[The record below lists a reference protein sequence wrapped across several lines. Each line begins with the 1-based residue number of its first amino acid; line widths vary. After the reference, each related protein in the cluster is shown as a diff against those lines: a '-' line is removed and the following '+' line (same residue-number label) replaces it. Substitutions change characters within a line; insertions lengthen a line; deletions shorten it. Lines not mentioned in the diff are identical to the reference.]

1 MRYANKTM
9 SPEAALRDV
18 SHESPQARVR
28 AADALS
34 KVGAEV
40 AERACPALRGLLSDD
55 NPDVRYTAAL
65 ALGELKDKQS
75 VEALVD
81 QVEGDGHPMPRQAAV
96 IALGM
101 IGDPRATK
109 ALTEAL
115 RSAPPDVR
123 FQATTSLA
131 QVNPKSAVGPLHRAL
146 KDEDP
151 EVRGSA
157 IAALGD
163 IGDPKVVDAVAR
175 LLDDPQPNICLE
187 AAVALSRLGDRRGTG
202 VLAEALTDRNHCYL
216 AAEHLYLRPDAEAMA
231 ALELTLGR
239 WLTPSLLRV
248 WAAGALHK
256 LGHAGAKEQL
266 LKLLG
271 SRRSMVR
278 GLAIEVLGELGE
290 PWAHDALRELVQ
302 GPGGD
307 RWKEEVEEALRPA
320 EQEQET
326 GTNK

>member
-1 MRYANKTM
+1 MRYADKTM
-9 SPEAALRDV
+9 SPEAALRDL
-18 SHESPQARVR
+18 SHENPQARVR
-28 AADALS
+28 AADALG
-34 KVGAEV
+34 KAGAGV
-40 AERACPALRGLLSDD
+40 ADRACPVLRGLLSDD

-65 ALGELKDKQS
+65 SLGELNDKLS

-81 QVEGDGHPMPRQAAV
+81 VVEGDGHPMPRQAAV
-96 IALGM
+96 IALGL
-101 IGDPRATK
+101 IGDPRATG

-131 QVNPKSAVGPLHRAL
+131 QVNPEAAVGPLRRAL

-157 IAALGD
+157 TAALGD
-163 IGDPKVVDAVAR
+163 LGDPRAANAVAR
-175 LLDDPQPNICLE
+175 LLDDPRPGICLE
-187 AAVALSRLGDRRGTG
+187 AAVALSRLGDRRGTP
-202 VLAEALTDRNHCYL
+202 VLAAALTDRKHCYL
-216 AAEHLYLRPDAEAMA
+216 AAEQLYLRPDAEARA

-256 LGHAGAKEQL
+256 LGHAGAKEHL
-266 LKLLG
+266 LELLG

-290 PWAHDALRELVQ
+290 PWAHDALRELAAS
-302 GPGGD
+302 PGGD
-307 RWKEEVEEALRPA
+307 RWKEELEEALAPA
-320 EQEQET
+320 LQEQQT
-326 GTNK
+326 K